1 MPAGEPIVGLDIGT
15 TKICCVIAEVDKFK
29 EPKILGVGVCPSQG
43 LRKGVVINL
52 DQTVQSI
59 KKSVKEAELMAG
71 VEVNV
76 AYTGI
81 AGDHIKSLNSKG
93 VVAVSHSDNEISEDD
108 VTRVL
113 EAARA
118 IALPLEREIIHVL
131 PQEFIVDEQKGIKE
145 PIGMSGVRLEVEAHI
160 ITSAVTSAQNL
171 YKSVE
176 RAGIHITDLV
186 LEPFAAGFAILG
198 EDEKEL
204 GVGLID
210 LGGGTTDI
218 TLFYD
223 GSIRHSAIIGLG
235 GSNVTND
242 IAFGL
247 RTPIEQAEEIKIN
260 HGCCLK
266 EMSEPDDTIHVPGIG
281 GRPPR
286 QVSKSVLVSII
297 QPRMEEIFELA
308 LREIK
313 KSDYLD
319 LLSSGIVLTGGG
331 SMIEGTAELAEQIF
345 GLPVRI
351 GYPKGFG
358 GLVDTVR
365 TPVFSTAVGLVLY
378 GIKKESGEKRFDYSD
393 ISKNG
398 SSIISKIGKI
408 FKSFFE

>member
-1 MPAGEPIVGLDIGT
+1 MALTEPIVGLDIGT
-15 TKICCVIAEVDKFK
+15 TKVCCVIAEVDQFN
-29 EPKILGVGVCPSQG
+29 EPKILGVGISPSHG

-52 DQTVQSI
+52 EQTVQSI
-59 KKSVKEAELMAG
+59 QKAVKEAELMAG

-81 AGDHIKSLNSKG
+81 AGDHVKSFNSKG
-93 VVAVSHSDNEISEDD
+93 VVAVSNSDNEISEQD
-108 VTRVL
+108 VNRVM

-131 PQEFIVDEQKGIKE
+131 PQEFVVDEQKGIKE
-145 PIGMSGVRLEVEAHI
+145 PIGISGVRLEVEAHI
-160 ITSAVTSAQNL
+160 ITSAITSAQNL

-176 RAGIHITDLV
+176 RSGIQIKELV
-186 LEPFAAGFAILG
+186 LEPLASSFAILG

-247 RTPIEQAEEIKIN
+247 RTPIEQAEEIKIKQ
-260 HGCCLK
+260 GCCISNHAVNGDLI
-266 EMSEPDDTIHVPGIG
+266 DVPGIG

-286 QVSKSVLVSII
+286 RVSKSVLVSII
-297 QPRMEEIFELA
+297 QPRMEEIFGLA
-308 LREIK
+308 LQEIK
-313 KSDYLD
+313 KSEYLE

-331 SMIEGTAELAEQIF
+331 CMVEGTEELAEQVF

-351 GYPKGFG
+351 GYPVGVG
-358 GLVDTVR
+358 GLEDAVNN
-365 TPVFSTAVGLVLY
+365 PKFSTAVGHVLY
-378 GIKKESGEKRFDYSD
+378 GIKKEMGEKSFDYAKVG
-393 ISKNG
+393 KNG
-398 SSIISKIGKI
+398 ASIFSKLKRW
-408 FKSFFE
+408 FKEF